1 MNYRSLLV
9 PLGPGAYATEC
20 VTAAARMALAHD
32 AHLMGV
38 AVGTPG
44 DTPALTEAFRER
56 MATLGL
62 REFDVR
68 ADDGEPAEVLARHGA
83 HCDLGVFAASPSGI
97 DVDGLAGAFF
107 MKSGRPALILPAA
120 HGAEVAAR
128 HVVAAWNGSREANRA
143 LADALPCL
151 RRARQVGVVCFDK
164 PDEALFSRL
173 ELNDL
178 DAWLR
183 RHGVQASIVQHPAQW
198 SVAEALKT
206 WLANVDCDLLVMG
219 AYGHGHLR
227 ESVLGGVTR
236 SMLASVPVPMLISG

>member
-9 PLGPGAYATEC
+9 PLGTDARATAC
-20 VTAAARMALAHD
+20 LKVAARMALAHD

-38 AVGTPG
+38 AVGTPD
-44 DTPALTEAFRER
+44 DTSALTQAFREH
-56 MATLGL
+56 MATLGV

-68 ADDGEPAEVLARHGA
+68 SDDGEPAEVLARHGA

-107 MKSGRPALILPAA
+107 MKSGRPAVILPAV
-120 HGAEVAAR
+120 HGGEVAGR
-128 HVVAAWNGSREANRA
+128 HVVVAWNGSREANRA
-143 LADALPCL
+143 MADALPWL

-164 PDEALFSRL
+164 PDEARFSRL

-183 RHGVQASIVQHPAQW
+183 RHGVQASIVQHPAPW
-198 SVAEALKT
+198 SVAEALSN

-236 SMLASVPVPMLISG
+236 SMLASVPVPILISG